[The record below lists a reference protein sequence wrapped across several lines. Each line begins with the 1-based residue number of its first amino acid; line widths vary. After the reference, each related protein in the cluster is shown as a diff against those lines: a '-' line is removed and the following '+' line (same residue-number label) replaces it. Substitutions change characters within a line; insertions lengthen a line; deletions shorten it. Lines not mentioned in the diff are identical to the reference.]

1 MERDLHRVREDL
13 KALRGGSG
21 RGSMKRPPH
30 DEEPAMTHDGLH
42 WMTMVSTVV
51 FVFAACIIL
60 ALSTATARPTRVPPA
75 HLRTPTPSCDATRVA
90 AVV

>member
-1 MERDLHRVREDL
+1 
-13 KALRGGSG
+13 
-21 RGSMKRPPH
+21 MKRPPH

-60 ALSTATARPTRVPPA
+60 ALSTATLAAIWVRRGPGPADEGAPRPPQDPDTFM
-75 HLRTPTPSCDATRVA
+75 
-90 AVV
+90 